1 MFLRFFEDKQLQSN
15 GGIDYSEHKKQ
26 GVKIGK
32 LFVLHKEMKKHLEI
46 VPNLSTF
53 VQTLGQPTEVLFRL
67 TKSTDN
73 VCPIVEH

>member
-1 MFLRFFEDKQLQSN
+1 MLTKGS
-15 GGIDYSEHKKQ
+15 G

-32 LFVLHKEMKKHLEI
+32 FFVLHKEMKKHLEI

-67 TKSTDN
+67 NQSADN
-73 VCPIVEH
+73 VWLIMKHYP